1 MRIKTTIQ
9 KLPTMLRRHVQARA
23 QATVK
28 AIQETAQTAKNL
40 YASETPVDLGN
51 MKSSWRVIN
60 STRGATVVND
70 APHAAF
76 IEFGTRPHPVSE
88 EGQRKIR
95 AWVWRKISGVTEAN
109 VDSIT
114 WAIVQKIRK
123 EGSKPKWIIK
133 SNLPWL
139 DRVLAARLRMAKAKR

>member
-51 MKSSWRVIN
+51 MKNSWRVIN

-70 APHAAF
+70 APHSAF
-76 IEFGTRPHPVSE
+76 IEFGTRPHPVSQ
-88 EGQRKIR
+88 EGQRKIK

-114 WAIVQKIRK
+114 FAIVQKIRK

-133 SNLPWL
+133 ANLPWL
-139 DRVLAARLRMAKAKR
+139 DRILAARLRMAKAKR